1 MASYEG
7 NTHSPTP
14 RPPRPVRPTLR
25 AHSNFTPVEHNIQPE
40 MQSSGSSRRPD
51 MSTFFAKLSQ
61 INTSSS
67 DGEQHNNPHAQP
79 TPVDMRA
86 TFGLLAD
93 SYYQI
98 QASISSADHDPAAE
112 HQHHSEL
119 LSSLISELEAS
130 AENPPNQVSGVSQE
144 FLDGLERVDK
154 KKLGDESCPI
164 CGEKYKDD
172 KYPLVVQLPCHPGHW
187 FDLECVAPW
196 LRLKGTCPLD
206 RKEVGKRKEVNK
218 EVKKAQEEDS
228 EEEWDD
234 MIA

>member
-1 MASYEG
+1 
-7 NTHSPTP
+7 
-14 RPPRPVRPTLR
+14 
-25 AHSNFTPVEHNIQPE
+25 
-40 MQSSGSSRRPD
+40 

-67 DGEQHNNPHAQP
+67 EGETHNNPHAQP

-98 QASISSADHDPAAE
+98 RSSISSADHDPHA
-112 HQHHSEL
+112 EL
-119 LSSLISELEAS
+119 LSSLISELEEG
-130 AENPPNQVSGVSQE
+130 AENPPNEVKGVSQE
-144 FLDGLERVDK
+144 FLDSLDRVDK
-154 KKLGDESCPI
+154 KRLGDESCPI

-172 KYPLVVQLPCHPGHW
+172 QYPLVVQLPCHPGHW

-206 RKEVGKRKEVNK
+206 RKEVGKRREVVI
-218 EVKKAQEEDS
+218 EKKADDS
-228 EEEWDD
+228 EEEDYDD

>member
-7 NTHSPTP
+7 NTFTP
-14 RPPRPVRPTLR
+14 RRLRPTLR

-40 MQSSGSSRRPD
+40 KQSSGSSRRPD
-51 MSTFFAKLSQ
+51 MSTFFTKLSQ
-61 INTSSS
+61 INTS
-67 DGEQHNNPHAQP
+67 DGETIHNNPHAQP

-112 HQHHSEL
+112 HQRQSEL
-119 LSSLISELEAS
+119 LGSLISELEAS
-130 AENPPNQVSGVSQE
+130 AENPPNSVTGASQE
-144 FLDGLERVDK
+144 FLDSLDRVDK
-154 KKLGDESCPI
+154 SKLGDETCPI

-206 RKEVGKRKEVNK
+206 RKELGKKREVNK

>member
-1 MASYEG
+1 
-7 NTHSPTP
+7 
-14 RPPRPVRPTLR
+14 
-25 AHSNFTPVEHNIQPE
+25 
-40 MQSSGSSRRPD
+40 

-61 INTSSS
+61 INTSDSS
-67 DGEQHNNPHAQP
+67 GETHNNPHAQP

-112 HQHHSEL
+112 HQRQSEL

-130 AENPPNQVSGVSQE
+130 AENPPNSVTGVSQE
-144 FLDGLERVDK
+144 FLDSLDRVDK
-154 KKLGDESCPI
+154 NKLGDEACPI

-172 KYPLVVQLPCHPGHW
+172 QYPLVVQLPCHPGHW

-218 EVKKAQEEDS
+218 EIKKAVEEDS